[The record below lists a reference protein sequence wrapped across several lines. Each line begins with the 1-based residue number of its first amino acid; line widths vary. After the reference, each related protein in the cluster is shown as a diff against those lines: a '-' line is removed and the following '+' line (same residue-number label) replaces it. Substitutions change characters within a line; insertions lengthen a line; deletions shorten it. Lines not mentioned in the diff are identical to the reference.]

1 MRIIIKF
8 IFKIFAIIM
17 YRPKIVGKENLPKE
31 GGALLCPNHVSNLD
45 AAVIVAMFK
54 RKVNVLAKEELFK
67 NGFLCWIADLFGIY
81 PVKRGKADMQAI
93 KISLTLLKRNEILL
107 MFPEGTRNGMEKGIK
122 PKNGAVLI
130 AATAGKPII
139 PIGIQGSFKP
149 FTKVIVNIGKPID
162 YSNLK
167 EEVKDKEQAT
177 ELTNELMEK
186 IVYLRDQDVKTLK
199 KTKNN
204 VKGGNNGN
212 R

>member
-8 IFKIFAIIM
+8 IFKIFAIII

-45 AAVIVAMFK
+45 AAVIVAMFQ

-67 NGFLCWIADLFGIY
+67 NKFLCWIADLFGIY
-81 PVKRGKADMQAI
+81 PVKRGAADMQAI
-93 KISLTLLKRNEILL
+93 KVSLKILKHDGLLLI
-107 MFPEGTRNGMEKGIK
+107 FPEGTRNGMAKGVK

-130 AATAGKPII
+130 AGTAQKPII

-149 FTKVIVNIGKPID
+149 FTRVIVNIGKPID
-162 YSNLK
+162 YTNLK
-167 EEVKDKEQAT
+167 EEIKDKEQAT
-177 ELTNELMEK
+177 KLTAELMK
-186 IVYLRDQDVKTLK
+186 TIVDLRDEDTRKNK
-199 KTKNN
+199 K
-204 VKGGNNGN
+204 

>member
-1 MRIIIKF
+1 MRVIIKF
-8 IFKIFAIIM
+8 IFKIFAIIL
-17 YRPKIVGKENLPKE
+17 YRPKIVGKENLPKD
-31 GGALLCPNHVSNLD
+31 GGALLCPNHVGNLD

-93 KISLTLLKRNEILL
+93 KISLTLLKRNELLL
-107 MFPEGTRNGMEKGIK
+107 MFPEGTRNGMAKGIK

-162 YSNLK
+162 YSKLK
-167 EEVKDKEQAT
+167 EEVKDREQAS
-177 ELTNELMEK
+177 ELTKDLMKE
-186 IVYLRDQDVKTLK
+186 IVHLRDQNVKQLK
-199 KTKNN
+199 KNQTKNLT
-204 VKGGNNGN
+204 
-212 R
+212 

>member
-1 MRIIIKF
+1 MRVIIKF
-8 IFKIFAIIM
+8 IFKIFAIIL
-17 YRPKIVGKENLPKE
+17 YRPKIVGKENLPKD
-31 GGALLCPNHVSNLD
+31 GGALLCPNHVSTLD

-93 KISLTLLKRNEILL
+93 KISLTLLKRNELLL
-107 MFPEGTRNGMEKGIK
+107 MFPEGTRNGMAKGIK

-130 AATAGKPII
+130 AATASKPII

-162 YSNLK
+162 YSKLK
-167 EEVKDKEQAT
+167 EEVKDKEQAS
-177 ELTNELMEK
+177 ELTKDLMKE
-186 IVYLRDQDVKTLK
+186 IVHLRDQNVKQLK
-199 KTKNN
+199 KNQTK
-204 VKGGNNGN
+204 KLT
-212 R
+212 